1 MLLAWYFFDVP
12 IWLGALAIPMV
23 FVFTIIAA
31 HSTALTAITPT
42 GALGKLT
49 QLSYAAL
56 TPSITTNIMT
66 ASITGE
72 VAGHASNLLMDIKPG
87 YMLGGK
93 PRQQAIGHA
102 LGIIAGAL
110 ACVPIFYI
118 AFLRNNPSGLISAEY
133 PMPGATIWKAVA
145 EILTRGISEL
155 PLTAVYAALIGAG
168 LGIVLEGIK
177 LASKGRFP
185 ISAVGL
191 GLAFVIPFNTCFAMF
206 LGSFLFWFAEKS
218 FRREDSFAHRVFV
231 QNLEPVA
238 AGVIAGGALMGIL
251 IAVLTAAF

>member
-1 MLLAWYFFDVP
+1 
-12 IWLGALAIPMV
+12 
-23 FVFTIIAA
+23 
-31 HSTALTAITPT
+31 
-42 GALGKLT
+42 
-49 QLSYAAL
+49 
-56 TPSITTNIMT
+56 MT

-72 VAGHASNLLMDIKPG
+72 VAGNASNLLMDIKPG

-93 PRQQAIGHA
+93 PRHQALGHV
-102 LGIIAGAL
+102 LGIIAGAIV
-110 ACVPIFYI
+110 CVPIFYI
-118 AFLRNNPSGLISAEY
+118 AFLRNNPSGLISSEY

-155 PLTAVYAALIGAG
+155 PLTAVYAALIGAI
-168 LGIVLEGIK
+168 LGIALEAIKVL
-177 LASKGRFP
+177 SKGRFP

-206 LGSFLFWFAEKS
+206 LGSFLFWLAEKS
-218 FRREDSFAHRVFV
+218 FQREDSFAHRVFV